1 MSIQPL
7 PSERRPRPRI
17 ETLADLVFGLSLS
30 IGAIGL
36 IASSP
41 TTQAEINSHIFA
53 FGFTFLVLITAW
65 IIYTTYMSV
74 LPGET
79 KAVTFLNVAL
89 LLLVAIVPYLLNSV
103 ELVNPSLTP
112 SEASA
117 VGAYASTLF
126 GLDLTGIMLI
136 LAAFAHVISI
146 EERNLVAPELARL
159 FRNGRNRLAI
169 LSLATAV
176 SIAPQFWEWTLFGVP
191 TRLYIW
197 YLPLISYWSAG
208 SSDRRVGPTGYLEP
222 RSRGIFGNH
231 EMGMTSGSGRGT
243 KVVLRPRPERSSRF
257 DHLIGSRGGVRT
269 PCGTES
275 RG

>member
-1 MSIQPL
+1 MIPVRSNPKRVDAYA
-7 PSERRPRPRI
+7 PTAEASEGVNDGLTSS
-17 ETLADLVFGLSLS
+17 TLFNRYGT
-30 IGAIGL
+30 
-36 IASSP
+36 IATRSKRATLRNVTAFVSP
-41 TTQAEINSHIFA
+41 
-53 FGFTFLVLITAW
+53 GR
-65 IIYTTYMSV
+65 TYMSV

-146 EERNLVAPELARL
+146 EERNLVAPKLARL

-176 SIAPQFWEWTLFGVP
+176 SIAPQFWE
-191 TRLYIW
+191 
-197 YLPLISYWSAG
+197 
-208 SSDRRVGPTGYLEP
+208 
-222 RSRGIFGNH
+222 
-231 EMGMTSGSGRGT
+231 
-243 KVVLRPRPERSSRF
+243 
-257 DHLIGSRGGVRT
+257 
-269 PCGTES
+269 
-275 RG
+275 